1 MKEGK
6 EKVVIQYQVVPT
18 GVDLEKQGLS
28 FTYLT
33 QIKNYQGW
41 ECGVMIPHQNL
52 NPKIFGGVQEF
63 ISLSVFKNT
72 LKYAIEKGV
81 LDTVLNKQNW

>member
-1 MKEGK
+1 
-6 EKVVIQYQVVPT
+6 
-18 GVDLEKQGLS
+18 
-28 FTYLT
+28 
-33 QIKNYQGW
+33 
-41 ECGVMIPHQNL
+41 MIPHQNL